1 MVFTNIRDI
10 TPEEAEEIRV
20 ARKRAQQ
27 AAITRSFLKLSGM
40 RKGESIT
47 LRLEGGF
54 GKPIHPNF
62 KPGEAS
68 EEGGDETYYKYE
80 FFIVEGNVDAG
91 ILLNTHVTWA
101 APRTYFLQLDPLL
114 GKGHRLFKI
123 TRVHYKTEN
132 NIGNVANYKIE
143 AVDSPDEEFAK
154 LMSGK

>member
-1 MVFTNIRDI
+1 VVFTNIRDI
-10 TPEEAEEIRV
+10 TPEEAEEIRA
-20 ARKRAQQ
+20 ARKRGQQ

-40 RKGESIT
+40 RKGESIS
-47 LRLEGGF
+47 LHLEGGF
-54 GKPIHPNF
+54 GKPIHPTF

-80 FFIVEGNVDAG
+80 FYVVEGNVDAG
-91 ILLNTHVTWA
+91 ILPNTHITWT

-114 GKGHRLFKI
+114 GKGHSLFKI
-123 TRVHYKTEN
+123 TRVHSKTEN

-143 AVDSPDEEFAK
+143 AVDSPDEDFAR